1 MKFYVNYS
9 YLDLE
14 GYCTGEGGLV
24 AYDYGTTHSEA
35 IALTFDTREEAEEW
49 CANAERYG
57 WDTFLVKFE
66 VWSYDE

>member
-1 MKFYVNYS
+1 MKFYVNYN

-14 GYCTGEGGLV
+14 GYCTGVGGLV
-24 AYDYGTTHSEA
+24 SYDYKTTHNEDVA
-35 IALTFDTREEAEEW
+35 FTFDTREEAEAW

-57 WDTFLVKFE
+57 WDTFRVKFE